1 MSCDRS
7 ACGPA
12 LLTLLCA
19 QFIVSGDAGSPDTAA
34 FLQAIR
40 QAFAPN
46 RVLVHLDPARPP
58 RELAKLN
65 GTLRAL
71 VDDPNNTRP
80 NVRLCEN
87 FTCGLPI
94 YDPKDLKL
102 A

>member
-1 MSCDRS
+1 M
-7 ACGPA
+7 
-12 LLTLLCA
+12 T
-19 QFIVSGDAGSPDTAA
+19 GDDGDSETVK
-34 FLQAIR
+34 FLHAIR
-40 QAFAPN
+40 QVFIPN
-46 RVLVHLDPARPP
+46 RVLIRLNPKEPP

-71 VDDPNNTRP
+71 ADDDLSTVKP

-94 YDPKDLKL
+94 YDPQELKL